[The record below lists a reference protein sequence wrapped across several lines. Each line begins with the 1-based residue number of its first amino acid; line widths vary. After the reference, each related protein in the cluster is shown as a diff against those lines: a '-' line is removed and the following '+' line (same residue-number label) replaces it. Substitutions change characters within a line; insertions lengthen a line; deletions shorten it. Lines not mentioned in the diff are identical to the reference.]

1 MRDSI
6 FTEKERVALESF
18 LVNVKVDQ
26 PSVSRILKKIGTNKL
41 LFEDVYLYLKVRK
54 VMGK

>member
-18 LVNVKVDQ
+18 LVNVKVHQ

>member
-1 MRDSI
+1 M
-6 FTEKERVALESF
+6 
-18 LVNVKVDQ
+18 VNVKVDQ
-26 PSVSRILKKIGTNKL
+26 SSVSRILKKIDTNKI